1 MSQGTTIE
9 QQPQQKQGADQQGR
23 PQGNRSQLVQ
33 RLLDHSVNLPAFI
46 HDLLQ
51 TQAVTVAGTEA
62 AAFLLE
68 RNEQGMG
75 FRPIAHIR
83 PDQSTPEIRAAA
95 IQAFQDIVKPCV
107 QQGKDGAIEVQGDH
121 CDKVIALLKAQ
132 GRNVKRAG
140 G

>member
-9 QQPQQKQGADQQGR
+9 QQPQQKQGGDQQGR

-68 RNEQGMG
+68 RNEHGGRGGRRAQLSRGARG
-75 FRPIAHIR
+75 RRGGPS
-83 PDQSTPEIRAAA
+83 PKGEPGPRAA
-95 IQAFQDIVKPCV
+95 
-107 QQGKDGAIEVQGDH
+107 
-121 CDKVIALLKAQ
+121 
-132 GRNVKRAG
+132 
-140 G
+140 